1 MHDRRMLQNRPSVQI
16 VCQPLPKTDRGS
28 ANHQGLSPARNL
40 STRVQ
45 GIPQQSAV
53 FWRQVRQQ
61 AEFIWHGDAGNCT
74 PGPQVRICLA
84 TPFVHCG
91 KASGKSHHVLQPS
104 RVRRSQSVGGTPR
117 GTYDPARCQLLAR
130 PPCISIAGGIS
141 SGMYHPPKSASPR
154 RTVHASSGSQPGYA
168 PRQGQLQAP
177 DQAKPVSALRARS
190 CDGTPQWVSRREL
203 TQPSTALLRSSSD
216 RRPLATASATA
227 SEKPKQG
234 QGRCHSAPVLRLRQA
249 EPPSPRPRP
258 GKSPAPRPVPCVCQ
272 RILRLPSPRPQPPDS
287 NAKPPEA
294 EAEAEAAR
302 LRAKAKVPAALGPG
316 RPGSPKAVTPTR
328 PTHRTHRT
336 QLTVTP
342 VTPRNTALAF
352 IPRGRV
358 GSSGTGTR
366 LPTLSPK
373 GCREPAEGQNPFGS
387 PRVLE
392 VTEIQKTVHIGSGS
406 FGSVWKATVRGH
418 PVAVKICQQNTANE
432 RRVTLKELGFLCNLH
447 HPRLVSFFGF
457 AQTAD
462 QLIFVMELM
471 TGGNLSDLLFCKR
484 PALSFRQKALMG
496 CQVAEG
502 LSFLHERHVIHRDL
516 KTMNVVLDVSLNCK
530 LCDFG
535 LTLYLDHTHITVCGL
550 QGSPRY
556 MAPEQL
562 ETTVRI
568 SEKVDIWQ
576 MGCVMLELFCTVV
589 PFSSLSNVA
598 AIVSELIVKK
608 NGPTIPDDADPRAR
622 ALILPCL
629 RLSPRSR
636 PAADTLLDVLARVVS
651 SDSTAVAK

>member
-1 MHDRRMLQNRPSVQI
+1 MHDRRMPQNRPSVQI
-16 VCQPLPKTDRGS
+16 VCQFQEQPRKYAAQRS
-28 ANHQGLSPARNL
+28 LSPARNL
-40 STRVQ
+40 STRAQ
-45 GIPQQSAV
+45 GIPQQSAA

-61 AEFIWHGDAGNCT
+61 AEFIWHGDAGNCP

-84 TPFVHCG
+84 TPLVHCG
-91 KASGKSHHVLQPS
+91 KASGESHHVLQPS
-104 RVRRSQSVGGTPR
+104 GVRRSQSVGGTPR
-117 GTYDPARCQLLAR
+117 GAHDPARCQLRAP

-141 SGMYHPPKSASPR
+141 SGTYHPPKLAWPLR
-154 RTVHASSGSQPGYA
+154 PVHASSGSQPSYA

-177 DQAKPVSALRARS
+177 DQAKPVSLRARS
-190 CDGTPQWVSRREL
+190 CDGIPRWVSQRPVEL

-216 RRPLATASATA
+216 RRPLATA

-258 GKSPAPRPVPCVCQ
+258 GKTTAPRRGPCVVQ
-272 RILRLPSPRPQPPDS
+272 RILRLPSPRLRPPLPS
-287 NAKPPEA
+287 YNHPNPKPKEA
-294 EAEAEAAR
+294 QAAEAAQ
-302 LRAKAKVPAALGPG
+302 PTALGPG
-316 RPGSPKAVTPTR
+316 RPGPRSPKAGPRVHTHTAHASHTSRTSRTPG
-328 PTHRTHRT
+328 T
-336 QLTVTP
+336 QLTPT
-342 VTPRNTALAF
+342 NTAAF
-352 IPRGRV
+352 LPHGRV
-358 GSSGTGTR
+358 GSGPGTR
-366 LPTLSPK
+366 LHTPSPK
-373 GCREPAEGQNPFGS
+373 GCREPTEGQNPFGS

-392 VTEIQKTVHIGSGS
+392 VSEIQKTVHIGSGS
-406 FGSVWKATVRGH
+406 FGSVWKATVRGY

-447 HPRLVSFFGF
+447 HQRLVSFLGF

-484 PALSFRQKALMG
+484 PVLSFRQKALMG

-516 KTMNVVLDVSLNCK
+516 KTMNVVLDASLNCK

-598 AIVSELIVKK
+598 AIISELIVKK

-629 RLSPRSR
+629 RMSPRSR
-636 PAADTLLDVLARVVS
+636 PAADTLLDVLGRVVS
-651 SDSTAVAK
+651 SGSTAVAK